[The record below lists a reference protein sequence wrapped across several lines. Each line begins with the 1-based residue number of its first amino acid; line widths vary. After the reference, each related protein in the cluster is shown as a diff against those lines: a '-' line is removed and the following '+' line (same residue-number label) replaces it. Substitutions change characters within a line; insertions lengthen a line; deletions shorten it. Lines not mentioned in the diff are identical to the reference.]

1 MCTINEDHMILW
13 FLKYKVQ
20 LTEMFVMSFFAL
32 SAPLTTQK
40 IKILKLKK
48 KTTTTGD
55 IIVLH
60 ICIINDNYVIYDS

>member
-48 KTTTTGD
+48 KQQQQEILSFYTFA
-55 IIVLH
+55 
-60 ICIINDNYVIYDS
+60 S